1 MRSGTKV
8 LIAAAILTRAFSI
21 VPLESRA
28 DETAEPDAPQA
39 FPSPSE
45 VFDAYRQ
52 AQDKRDGQAAFSC
65 LTSEF
70 RDDEIYDAYLTC
82 ITYTTH
88 LDPDSPKVAALLK
101 KFGIESSLVDAE
113 YGKRYKE
120 KYDVDIA
127 KLIAQRKKNLAKVA
141 EDYFKQHAQL
151 GQHAV
156 IFQRAGVADRRLA
169 GGNVFEQPA
178 HDLAAARLGQRAG
191 ESHVV
196 GLGQRAD
203 FFANMQLELLAER
216 FARLAL

>member
-141 EDYFKQHAQL
+141 EDYFKQHGIEPSDAAQKVPVFVDAL
-151 GQHAV
+151 GSY
-156 IFQRAGVADRRLA
+156 RDRRVFQAATPQTRYRWTRIRCYSLFWGWA
-169 GGNVFEQPA
+169 GNSP
-178 HDLAAARLGQRAG
+178 DR
-191 ESHVV
+191 
-196 GLGQRAD
+196 
-203 FFANMQLELLAER
+203 
-216 FARLAL
+216 